1 MLTNAQMPTNKP
13 SPIKGGKMLKANP
26 RQSMDE
32 ARGAGVSALFWV
44 LEAIFISFW
53 PLAGVLIG

>member
-1 MLTNAQMPTNKP
+1 MPTNKP

-44 LEAIFISFW
+44 LEAISISFW
-53 PLAGVLIG
+53 PLAGVLLG